1 MTGAH
6 VGGSGGSPGTNTGPC
21 DIYAAA
27 NTPCAAAHST
37 VRALYG
43 SYTGALY
50 QLRRASDKTTKDV
63 PVLTAGGI
71 ADISVQDSFC
81 SGTTCTISVL
91 YDQSPNKNDLVK
103 SPVAHWL
110 PNGGVEANAA
120 NAKITVNGHTVHGI
134 YVTANSN
141 VAYRNNAT
149 KGVAK
154 GDQAEAMYMV
164 VDGKRYNNSCCFD
177 YGNAETSGNDDGN
190 GTMEAVYWGNDTTWG
205 GQGDGSGPWVAADL
219 ENGVFKGNKGG
230 WQSQAI
236 MTPSAKSVIATFATA
251 MLKGPAGNHFTLKGG
266 NAQTGSL
273 VTMWDGTRPSPGYSP
288 KKLQGAI
295 IVGTGGDGSNTG
307 TGTFFEGAMTNGTPP
322 DSVDDAIHAN
332 IVAAGYG
339 R

>member
-1 MTGAH
+1 
-6 VGGSGGSPGTNTGPC
+6 
-21 DIYAAA
+21 
-27 NTPCAAAHST
+27 
-37 VRALYG
+37 
-43 SYTGALY
+43 
-50 QLRRASDKTTKDV
+50 
-63 PVLTAGGI
+63 
-71 ADISVQDSFC
+71 
-81 SGTTCTISVL
+81 
-91 YDQSPNKNDLVK
+91 
-103 SPVAHWL
+103 
-110 PNGGVEANAA
+110 
-120 NAKITVNGHTVHGI
+120 
-134 YVTANSN
+134 
-141 VAYRNNAT
+141 
-149 KGVAK
+149 
-154 GDQAEAMYMV
+154 